1 VFGGGCAPA
10 RLDFEVVVAS
20 RGRSWAVIVY
30 IGEIKASSFFL
41 KSLQYEIEEILF
53 HFEVPGPENS
63 YSFGFVLSSPAWLT
77 YRFCCFLGTG
87 VRRLFSL
94 P

>member
-1 VFGGGCAPA
+1 
-10 RLDFEVVVAS
+10 VAS

-53 HFEVPGPENS
+53 HFEVLIPLVS
-63 YSFGFVLSSPAWLT
+63 CSRVL
-77 YRFCCFLGTG
+77 RG
-87 VRRLFSL
+87 
-94 P
+94 